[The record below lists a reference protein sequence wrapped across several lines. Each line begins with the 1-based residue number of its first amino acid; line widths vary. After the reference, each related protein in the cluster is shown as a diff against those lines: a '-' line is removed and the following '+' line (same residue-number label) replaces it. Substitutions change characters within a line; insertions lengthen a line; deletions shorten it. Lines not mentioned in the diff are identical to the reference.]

1 MTVTVPGSLP
11 PGMAELHTAVAQV
24 HAATTILRR
33 SIARSS
39 TTGHTR
45 IPSATNRPTA
55 FTAIPFGL
63 EDLQIVYED
72 FIKQTIESKCGL
84 DCIRGDDMFG
94 SNVIMEDIQ
103 DAISTSQI
111 IIADLT
117 GANAN
122 VFYEIGMAHA
132 MEKPVLLLTQS
143 TEYVPFDLRHR
154 RLLIYNYSP
163 RGCKLLETHLEQHVR
178 AMVDLS

>member
-1 MTVTVPGSLP
+1 
-11 PGMAELHTAVAQV
+11 
-24 HAATTILRR
+24 
-33 SIARSS
+33 
-39 TTGHTR
+39 
-45 IPSATNRPTA
+45 
-55 FTAIPFGL
+55 
-63 EDLQIVYED
+63 
-72 FIKQTIESKCGL
+72 
-84 DCIRGDDMFG
+84 MFG

-163 RGCKLLETHLEQHVR
+163 RGCKPLETHLEQHVR